1 MKKYLTIH
9 CRQMHVHKKEKSMK
23 TKFNQSKL
31 KLAIVSA
38 IMACSAG
45 LSATSHAATASDNMA
60 VSTLVANSCTISAGE
75 MQFATYDTTSG
86 DAQAGTAI
94 IATTCTLGGA
104 MVLTLGEGAN
114 PSVSSSDTVPV
125 RQMIG
130 AGGNLNY
137 DLYSD
142 SARTILFGNTVATGK
157 AFTATSGDNII
168 TVFGRIIEEK

>member
-1 MKKYLTIH
+1 
-9 CRQMHVHKKEKSMK
+9 MK

-60 VSTLVANSCTISAGE
+60 VSTLVANSCTISAGD

-86 DAQAGTAI
+86 DAQTGTAI

-104 MVLTLGEGAN
+104 MVLTLGEGAS
-114 PSVSSSDTVPV
+114 PSLSSSDTVPV

-130 AGGNLNY
+130 AGGNLLY
-137 DLYSD
+137 DLYTD
-142 SARTILFGNTVATGK
+142 LAHTTVWGNTAGTGR
-157 AFTATSGDNII
+157 AFTATGGTDNI
-168 TVFGRIIEEK
+168 TVYGLIPEEQPVGEGSFADSVAVTLTY